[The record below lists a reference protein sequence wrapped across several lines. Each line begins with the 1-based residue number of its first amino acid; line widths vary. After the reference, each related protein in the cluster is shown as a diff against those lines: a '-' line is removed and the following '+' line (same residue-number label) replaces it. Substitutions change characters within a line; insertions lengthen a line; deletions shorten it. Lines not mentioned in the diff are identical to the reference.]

1 MYGSVNWLNALDEL
15 GKMKKGTELLTLLF
29 VFRGGIVM
37 LALEKVKSKKKHK
50 VMVSTRPLAHWFVSD
65 KFLKLYCEIYF
76 ALQEMAFQ

>member
-15 GKMKKGTELLTLLF
+15 GKMKKGTELLTLVF

-50 VMVSTRPLAHWFVSD
+50 VRCLLAPLFVSD
-65 KFLKLYCEIYF
+65 NLLKL
-76 ALQEMAFQ
+76 

>member
-50 VMVSTRPLAHWFVSD
+50 VRKERS
-65 KFLKLYCEIYF
+65 C
-76 ALQEMAFQ
+76 